1 MCVYVC
7 VCEVL
12 VYVHRL
18 RGVCVRVLELFVR
31 HVCLL
36 RPLREG
42 GKMRVTTDMAQVELI
57 YMALK
62 LVDIECFHHLGCLI
76 TLHVYTRNILKIY
89 LVAW

>member
-1 MCVYVC
+1 MCVC
-7 VCEVL
+7 VCVCVGEVL

-57 YMALK
+57 YMY
-62 LVDIECFHHLGCLI
+62 
-76 TLHVYTRNILKIY
+76 THVIFKIY